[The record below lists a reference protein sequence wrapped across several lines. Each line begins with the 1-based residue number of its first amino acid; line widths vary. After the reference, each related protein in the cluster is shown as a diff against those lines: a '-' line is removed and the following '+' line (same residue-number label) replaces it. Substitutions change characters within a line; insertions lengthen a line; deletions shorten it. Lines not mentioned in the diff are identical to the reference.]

1 MVEAAALLL
10 LVTFVIG
17 VANSE
22 TIAVGAV
29 LILVLLLLLLILL
42 LVLRSILVL
51 EDALVFLVDAGTG
64 AGADLVGFGSKSS
77 KSMSFSSWTGNFLSF
92 NLLLATTVAV
102 AVAAGSCFLL
112 STLETLNG

>member
-29 LILVLLLLLLILL
+29 LILVLLLLLILL